1 MTHAAA
7 NQKQRP
13 VSPEDLQPYLTE
25 RQIQERAQAMAQEIN
40 DVYKDVDKLVVIGVL
55 KGSFMFLTDLVR
67 HIGVPCQI
75 EFVRLASYGNQRT
88 SSGVVKPVDLTLPN
102 LNNEHVLI
110 VEDIVDTGLTL
121 HFFMDYLRSLH
132 HTKSLRLA
140 VMLDKVEARSKEIPS
155 YPIDF
160 KGFEVKN
167 EFLVGYGLDY
177 AGYYRNF
184 PYIAVLP
191 DENQNLTDD
200 NTAG

>member
-1 MTHAAA
+1 MTQTSVKK
-7 NQKQRP
+7 NNIL
-13 VSPEDLQPYLTE
+13 SPEDLQPYLTE
-25 RQIQERAQAMAQEIN
+25 RQIQERALAMAQEIN
-40 DVYKDVDKLVVIGVL
+40 KTYKGVDKLVVIGIL

-67 HIGVPCQI
+67 HIGIPCQI
-75 EFVRLASYGNQRT
+75 EFVRLASYGNQRK

-140 VMLDKVEARSKEIPS
+140 VMLDKVESRSQEIPS
-155 YPIDF
+155 FPVDF

-177 AGYYRNF
+177 AGFYRNF

-191 DENQNLTDD
+191 PERQNLEPEVAAD
-200 NTAG
+200 